1 MSGDRVIVTGGAGY
15 IGSHACH
22 ALAAAG
28 YVPVTLDNLVAGHKW
43 AVKWGPL
50 EVADIR
56 DTAAVTAVIRKYSPV
71 AVMHFAAYTAVAEAV
86 ENPAKYYWNNVG
98 GTLSLLDAV
107 RETGLK
113 RLVFSSTAAVYG
125 TPSKKL
131 IAETDEV
138 APINPYGRTKLM
150 SEMMIRDAARAYGLG
165 AVVLRYFNAAGAA
178 PEAGIGQAVPEPSQL
193 IPRVLDAALGR
204 NSGLAIFGD
213 DYGTQDGTCVR
224 DFVHVKDLATAH
236 VAAVSRIQ
244 PGSVQTFNLGVGRGA
259 SVREVIETCSRVTGR
274 KIPFS
279 VQPRR
284 AGDAAEVVADP
295 SLARKGLGWTAAYT
309 DLARTIGDAWTW
321 QSSPQFNQLRH
332 GQKPSSES

>member
-1 MSGDRVIVTGGAGY
+1 MSGERVIVTGGAGY

-28 YVPVTLDNLVAGHKW
+28 YLPVTIDNLVAGHEW

-50 EVADIR
+50 EIANIR
-56 DTAAVTAVIRKYSPV
+56 DSDAVATVIRKHSPI

-86 ENPAKYYWNNVG
+86 ENPSKYYWNNVG
-98 GTLSLLDAV
+98 GTLSLLEAL
-107 RETGLK
+107 RETGLN
-113 RLVFSSTAAVYG
+113 RIVFSSTAAVYG
-125 TPSKKL
+125 TPTKKL
-131 IAETDEV
+131 ISETDDLS
-138 APINPYGRTKLM
+138 PINPYGRSKLM
-150 SEMMIRDAARAYGLG
+150 SEMMIRDAARAYGIG
-165 AVVLRYFNAAGAA
+165 AIVLRYFNAAGAA

-213 DYGTQDGTCVR
+213 DYATKDGTCIR

-244 PGSVQTFNLGVGRGA
+244 PGRVQTYNLGVGQGA

-274 KIPFS
+274 AIPFTIEA
-279 VQPRR
+279 RR
-284 AGDAAEVVADP
+284 SGDAAEVVADP
-295 SLARKGLGWTAAYT
+295 SLAKEGLGWTAAFT
-309 DLARTIGDAWTW
+309 DLARTISDAWAW
-321 QSSPQFNQLRH
+321 QSSPQFSQLRH
-332 GQKPSSES
+332 GRKDSSRK

>member
-1 MSGDRVIVTGGAGY
+1 
-15 IGSHACH
+15 
-22 ALAAAG
+22 
-28 YVPVTLDNLVAGHKW
+28 
-43 AVKWGPL
+43 
-50 EVADIR
+50 
-56 DTAAVTAVIRKYSPV
+56 
-71 AVMHFAAYTAVAEAV
+71 
-86 ENPAKYYWNNVG
+86 
-98 GTLSLLDAV
+98 
-107 RETGLK
+107 
-113 RLVFSSTAAVYG
+113 
-125 TPSKKL
+125 
-131 IAETDEV
+131 
-138 APINPYGRTKLM
+138 
-150 SEMMIRDAARAYGLG
+150 
-165 AVVLRYFNAAGAA
+165 
-178 PEAGIGQAVPEPSQL
+178 VPEPSQL